1 MCWPTG
7 DFAAAHECEHMV
19 KTPIKTKSIGM
30 KVTEGQYADL
40 DREALACGKTVGEW
54 CREVILANV
63 NGYGPKSQLAGGPE
77 AQAIMAELVSLR
89 TILLNVLFKHANGES
104 LTAEEMQRLI
114 ERADVDKLK
123 KAAERI
129 RQNGRFNQ

>member
-1 MCWPTG
+1 
-7 DFAAAHECEHMV
+7 MV
-19 KTPIKTKSIGM
+19 KVPVKTKSIGM

-63 NGYGPKSQLAGGPE
+63 NGYGPKSQQAGGPE

-114 ERADVDKLK
+114 ERADADKLK